1 MRKITGR
8 KKSGPKKI
16 GEVLPLLLARRGY
29 ADVQRSNALEQAWK
43 SAAGIVLVRHSR
55 VARIRGGV
63 VEVIVRN
70 SATLQELT
78 FRKATLVRE
87 ALKETGDWTGC
98 RGKVGQGGST
108 PQERLASRSG
118 QEL

>member
-70 SATLQELT
+70 SVTLQELT
-78 FRKATLVRE
+78 FRKATLVR
-87 ALKETGDWTGC
+87 ALAGKLSGETVSDIKF
-98 RGKVGQGGST
+98 RIGQI
-108 PQERLASRSG
+108 E
-118 QEL
+118 